1 MIFSCTTFVIQ
12 RTGKFSLNAAPRR
25 GEIRPCP
32 WCWGPTSRTPPRWPT
47 APGWPPPTS
56 CSPPWC
62 PPSSCAPPA
71 ASAGPPSGCTGRLA
85 CSWPGAGA
93 AREAGR
99 ELREGHQ
106 PRRSE
111 AVKNVIN
118 IIIISFHCLLFIS
131 VPGAAARLR
140 TAAATAARRRTGT
153 STGSTAGSTPRCS
166 PAPRGRGHP
175 RRRTDCC
182 RLHMLRVIRLVL

>member
-12 RTGKFSLNAAPRR
+12 RTGKFSLNAAPRP

-111 AVKNVIN
+111 AVKNVI
-118 IIIISFHCLLFIS
+118 IISFHCLLFIS

-182 RLHMLRVIRLVL
+182 RLHMLRVIRCP